1 MLVRHISELENPQL
15 DPYRELK
22 RTNLTRWSKWF
33 IAEGKLVV
41 ERLLQSNF
49 EIYSILLSEK
59 RLDEFGPRIPDG
71 LTTLV
76 VSHEMCSQLVG
87 FDFHAG
93 VMACAVRP
101 GKRSCAEFVPTA
113 DSPQTLIVCPN
124 TTLPDNL
131 GALLRIGAAFGAS
144 GFICGPETCDPF
156 SRRTVRVSMGNVFQ
170 VPVFEPLNLSDEL
183 RLLRDRFGF
192 EIVAA
197 NQSKRAE
204 RLPQFVRQRNLALV
218 LGNEATGIQ
227 PDILKLCDREV
238 EIPIASGVDSLNV
251 SSAAAVLLYEL
262 TRPPRI

>member
-41 ERLLQSNF
+41 ERLLKSNF

-59 RLDEFGPRIPDG
+59 RLDEFGHRIPDG

-76 VSHEMCSQLVG
+76 VSHDMCSQLVG

-101 GKRSCAEFVPTA
+101 AKKSCGEFVPKF

-131 GALLRIGAAFGAS
+131 GALLRIAAAFGTR
-144 GFICGPETCDPF
+144 GIICGPETCDPF
-156 SRRTVRVSMGNVFQ
+156 SRRTVRVSMGNIFQ
-170 VPVFEPLNLSDEL
+170 VPVFEPFNLAEDL

-197 NQSKRAE
+197 NQSGRAE
-204 RLPQFVRQRNLALV
+204 CLPEFVRHRNLALV
-218 LGNEATGIQ
+218 LGNEATGI
-227 PDILKLCDREV
+227 PADILELCDREV

-262 TRPPRI
+262 TRPARN

>member
-41 ERLLQSNF
+41 ERLLESNF
-49 EIYSILLSEK
+49 EIYSVLLSDK
-59 RLDEFGPRIPDG
+59 RLDEFGARIPDG

-101 GKRSCAEFVPTA
+101 NKKSCAEFVPLA
-113 DSPQTLIVCPN
+113 DSLQTLLVCPN

-131 GALLRIGAAFGAS
+131 GALLRIGAAFGTS
-144 GFICGPETCDPF
+144 GLVCGAETCDPF

-170 VPVFEPLNLSDEL
+170 IPVFEPMNLAEDLN
-183 RLLRDRFGF
+183 LLRDRFGF

-197 NQSKRAE
+197 NQSPRAVD
-204 RLPQFVRQRNLALV
+204 LPQFARQTNLALV
-218 LGNEATGIQ
+218 LGNEANGI
-227 PDILKLCDREV
+227 PLEILQMCDREV
-238 EIPIASGVDSLNV
+238 EIPIAPGVDSLNV
-251 SSAAAVLLYEL
+251 SSAAAVLLYQF
-262 TRPPRI
+262 TQPPRK